1 MVDTFK
7 ASAVSLLQE
16 TSFGDNDLNVCSLIS
31 LLLRLI
37 VHKCDKTEVN
47 LQDRQVIRAS
57 IAFNQP
63 QPK

>member
-1 MVDTFK
+1 MVDTLK

-57 IAFNQP
+57 IAFNQT